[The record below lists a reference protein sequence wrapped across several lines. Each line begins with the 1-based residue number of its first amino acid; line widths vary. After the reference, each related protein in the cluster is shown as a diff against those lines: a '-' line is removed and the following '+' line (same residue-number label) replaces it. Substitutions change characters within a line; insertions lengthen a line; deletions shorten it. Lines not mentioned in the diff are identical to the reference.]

1 MTECPE
7 GSGWLAQALPGQH
20 SGECCR
26 AHTGSQYLRRGQ
38 FAKILRSGAGFGR
51 LSAMRKAFVS
61 QPTETYLLTLVQ
73 RQSRI
78 VIEKRIYVCV

>member
-7 GSGWLAQALPGQH
+7 GSGGLAQALPGQH

-38 FAKILRSGAGFGR
+38 FAKIWRSGAGFGR
-51 LSAMRKAFVS
+51 LSAKKNGSAL

>member
-1 MTECPE
+1 MI
-7 GSGWLAQALPGQH
+7 
-20 SGECCR
+20 CCLGGKNR
-26 AHTGSQYLRRGQ
+26 LERE
-38 FAKILRSGAGFGR
+38 KIRKLRSIRVHIPEGR
-51 LSAMRKAFVS
+51 LSMRKDSVL